1 MGGGD
6 ALQKSMAVL
15 AAVKKGMSSVSEL
28 RDRCNDAIK
37 AGVDVNG
44 VAERQR
50 VPVGGV
56 HGRDYMKLVRDDVK
70 LRLKEHAEK
79 EGKRLPGFGRDDD
92 DKGDAKRLALGDG
105 KERRKGRAA
114 STSRSDE
121 YDDDVDVAGMSKAE
135 LVDAVL
141 RERKRGAGL
150 KRRLGRMGETRRKKR
165 KKGRKDDDRRKRKSK
180 GKKSKSRRR
189 SSSSSS
195 SSSSEEESESDSDD
209 RRYDHISGKV
219 IKLRRKSSK
228 VDDRLEYNRAK
239 TLRILNSAYND

>member
-1 MGGGD
+1 
-6 ALQKSMAVL
+6 
-15 AAVKKGMSSVSEL
+15 
-28 RDRCNDAIK
+28 
-37 AGVDVNG
+37 
-44 VAERQR
+44 
-50 VPVGGV
+50 
-56 HGRDYMKLVRDDVK
+56 
-70 LRLKEHAEK
+70 
-79 EGKRLPGFGRDDD
+79 
-92 DKGDAKRLALGDG
+92 LGDG
-105 KERRKGRAA
+105 KERRNGRAA

-121 YDDDVDVAGMSKAE
+121 YEDDVDVAGMSKAE

-195 SSSSEEESESDSDD
+195 SSEEESESDSDD